1 MDRQLG
7 YLEACLPC
15 RRAASCSADGLE
27 ANDAGMRRRTYAVL
41 NRITTKRSRP
51 DHTPAAAR
59 VVTDDNRAAR
69 QLGP

>member
-7 YLEACLPC
+7 YLVAPVSRVDGL
-15 RRAASCSADGLE
+15 RLVSADGLE

-51 DHTPAAAR
+51 AGALPDYHPLRHSNKLQSA
-59 VVTDDNRAAR
+59 
-69 QLGP
+69 GP